1 MTTHTPTSNIAQGIY
16 LITPDNADTDD
27 LINQVRPLIQEGII
41 WLQYRNKIANPSL
54 AYEQAQA
61 LRPLCQAAGVPL
73 IINDNIELA
82 QAIGAD
88 GVHLGEDDDEIAAA
102 RLCLG
107 DQAIIGASCYDSLSR
122 AQQAVAAGANYI
134 AFGAFFSSR
143 SKGNTRTA
151 TLDLLQQSAALN
163 VPRVAIGGITPEHA
177 ATLRHAGADMIAVIS
192 GIFSASDPLAAL
204 HAYQYRFSSE
214 IIT

>member
-1 MTTHTPTSNIAQGIY
+1 MPQGIY
-16 LITPDNADTDD
+16 LITPDNADTDH
-27 LINQVRPLIQEGII
+27 LINQVRPLLNAGII
-41 WLQYRNKIANPSL
+41 WLQYRNKIASPSL

-82 QAIGAD
+82 QAVGAD

-102 RLCLG
+102 RLYLG

-122 AQQAVAAGANYI
+122 AQQAVAAGASYI
-134 AFGAFFSSR
+134 AFGAFFPSR
-143 SKGNTRTA
+143 SKANTRTA
-151 TLDLLQQSAALN
+151 TLDLLQKSAAFN
-163 VPRVAIGGITPEHA
+163 VPRVAIGGIIPEHA

-192 GIFSASDPLAAL
+192 GIFSAPDPLAAL
-204 HAYQYRFSSE
+204 HAYQYSFSPE